1 MELRVPARCVLAV
14 EVPIVN
20 PDSQSRHASSSS
32 ACVACVVVYALR
44 WCELLLSAV
53 CCRRLTL
60 LLLLLLLLLRR
71 GDGDDECVGRAPRAL
86 IT

>member
-60 LLLLLLLLLRR
+60 TLLLLLRR